1 MLSDEPMKQIPARVW
16 QLGFVAALILSIPA
30 TLLYYV
36 TGGSVRFTFPQWL
49 GLGCLALGAGFAG
62 ADAFE
67 WAGRRKPGRL
77 AIIDLAIAL
86 GAVALG
92 YQMFVTADS
101 PNQGNMGFLLVASM
115 FVLAIVRRRIESMPG
130 DVDGPARSGSGG

>member
-1 MLSDEPMKQIPARVW
+1 MKRNPGRVW
-16 QLGFVAALILSIPA
+16 QLGILSALILSIPA

-36 TGGSVRFTFPQWL
+36 TEGSVRFTYPQWL

-77 AIIDLAIAL
+77 AITDLAISL

-101 PNQGNMGFLLVASM
+101 SDQGNTGFLLVASM
-115 FVLAIVRRRIESMPG
+115 FVLTIVRRRIESRPG
-130 DVDGPARSGSGG
+130 DVYGAGGSGSGR